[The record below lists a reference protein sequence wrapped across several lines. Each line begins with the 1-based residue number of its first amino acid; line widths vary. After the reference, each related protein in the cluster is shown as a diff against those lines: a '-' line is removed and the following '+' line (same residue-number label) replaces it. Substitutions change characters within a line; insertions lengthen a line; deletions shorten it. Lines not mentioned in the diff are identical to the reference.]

1 MSSLVVVAINI
12 GTTHSGYAFSTR
24 HDYMRDHQKISIP
37 AWPSY
42 SGLCPPLTS
51 SCILFDA
58 AGDFHSFGFEA
69 EEKYADLT
77 LENKHQ
83 DWYYFKMICEK
94 MEPTLGSLTED
105 DKGKKMESIKV
116 FAGAILYLKSH
127 FLKTLAQRMY
137 AIDISDIS
145 WVLTVPAIWNDSSKL
160 FATEAAKEAGISKDK
175 LFIVREPEA
184 ASWTCMRIPNEEKCE
199 SSSFEGLISGS
210 KYIVVNVGDP
220 RTDITFHEVQGD
232 GTLKDLCQ
240 AQDNH
245 QGGNNLVSSFMN
257 LISDLLG
264 NDVISAFNSEYKFD
278 SQELQNDF
286 KIRMKA
292 MKPDCVDNI
301 TFRVPMSLIEIICKF
316 NPNKEKVLTLDARF
330 KEQATVIGNK
340 LRINAELLKTVFD
353 KSYER
358 TFRDVH
364 QLLRHPS
371 MRGITSILLVGEF
384 AVYPMLHKVV
394 KQIFPDKRVIV
405 PPNPDFAVLKGAVIY
420 GHFFN

>member
-1 MSSLVVVAINI
+1 MLCCINI
-12 GTTHSGYAFSTR
+12 
-24 HDYMRDHQKISIP
+24 
-37 AWPSY
+37 Y
-42 SGLCPPLTS
+42 SL
-51 SCILFDA
+51 
-58 AGDFHSFGFEA
+58 
-69 EEKYADLT
+69 
-77 LENKHQ
+77 
-83 DWYYFKMICEK
+83 
-94 MEPTLGSLTED
+94 
-105 DKGKKMESIKV
+105 
-116 FAGAILYLKSH
+116 
-127 FLKTLAQRMY
+127 
-137 AIDISDIS
+137 
-145 WVLTVPAIWNDSSKL
+145 
-160 FATEAAKEAGISKDK
+160 
-175 LFIVREPEA
+175 
-184 ASWTCMRIPNEEKCE
+184 
-199 SSSFEGLISGS
+199 
-210 KYIVVNVGDP
+210 DP

>member
-1 MSSLVVVAINI
+1 MGSFSRSAFAENPTYTLNPLDSLCVTISDRCRFYLVCIEHVFTSISVNMLCCINI
-12 GTTHSGYAFSTR
+12 
-24 HDYMRDHQKISIP
+24 
-37 AWPSY
+37 Y
-42 SGLCPPLTS
+42 SL
-51 SCILFDA
+51 
-58 AGDFHSFGFEA
+58 
-69 EEKYADLT
+69 
-77 LENKHQ
+77 
-83 DWYYFKMICEK
+83 
-94 MEPTLGSLTED
+94 
-105 DKGKKMESIKV
+105 
-116 FAGAILYLKSH
+116 
-127 FLKTLAQRMY
+127 
-137 AIDISDIS
+137 
-145 WVLTVPAIWNDSSKL
+145 
-160 FATEAAKEAGISKDK
+160 
-175 LFIVREPEA
+175 
-184 ASWTCMRIPNEEKCE
+184 
-199 SSSFEGLISGS
+199 
-210 KYIVVNVGDP
+210 DP

-240 AQDNH
+240 AQDNN